1 MKIGVMSTGPTLEHF
16 VGALVKRSGYL
27 LIIDLETM
35 QYLAAQ
41 NPVHALS
48 GPAAGRLFAQILVQS
63 SVNAILTGNCDR
75 NIRQTLCKAGV
86 QVVRGK
92 TGIVYKIVES
102 FKRSYQST

>member
-16 VGALVKRSGYL
+16 VGALVKFSGYL
-27 LIIDLETM
+27 PIIDLKTL

-48 GPAAGRLFAQILVQS
+48 EPAAGRLFAQVLVQS
-63 SVNAILTGNCDR
+63 RVDAILTGNCDR
-75 NIRQTLCKAGV
+75 NIHQTLCKAGV
-86 QVVRGK
+86 QVVSGK
-92 TGIVYKIVES
+92 TGIVYRIVES